1 MISIILLLLFIFSA
15 LSVPVCKG
23 VISGLYLFG
32 IKVFPGLFISFILT
46 GMLVR
51 ILEYKGTKNAV
62 ILVFAGLMTGFPNGA
77 YICSWYK
84 KNNPDSRLAD
94 RLAGLI
100 NIPSP
105 AFLISYVY
113 INILEKCISLP
124 MFLALTYTP
133 VILCSYMV
141 ILLFR
146 DKDNKKDNAPH
157 IKTGKKL
164 IFHFFEE
171 AVDTSINTALKLGAY
186 VIIFSVIVNI
196 IMHFSQSNTAG
207 LLISYL
213 FEISNGLAIIKNA
226 GIPMNITVLLTVL
239 LDAFGGVCIIMQTK
253 SICSSYISIKKYIY
267 QKLVLCIVTL
277 AMTYLLI
284 YVLNIL

>member
-1 MISIILLLLFIFSA
+1 MISIILILLFVFSV
-15 LSVPVCKG
+15 LSVPVCHG
-23 VISGLYLFG
+23 VISGLYLYG
-32 IKVFPGLFISFILT
+32 MKIFPGLFISFILT
-46 GMLVR
+46 NILVR
-51 ILEYKGTKNAV
+51 ILQQKNINNPW
-62 ILVFAGLMTGFPNGA
+62 ILVITGLMTGFPNGA
-77 YICSWYK
+77 YICSWYN
-84 KNNPDSRLAD
+84 KNNPENRLGD
-94 RLAGLI
+94 MLAGII

-133 VILCSYMV
+133 VILCSYMA

-146 DKDNKKDNAPH
+146 DKNNKN
-157 IKTGKKL
+157 
-164 IFHFFEE
+164 
-171 AVDTSINTALKLGAY
+171 
-186 VIIFSVIVNI
+186 
-196 IMHFSQSNTAG
+196 FSQSNTAG

>member
-1 MISIILLLLFIFSA
+1 
-15 LSVPVCKG
+15 
-23 VISGLYLFG
+23 
-32 IKVFPGLFISFILT
+32 
-46 GMLVR
+46 
-51 ILEYKGTKNAV
+51 
-62 ILVFAGLMTGFPNGA
+62 
-77 YICSWYK
+77 
-84 KNNPDSRLAD
+84 
-94 RLAGLI
+94 
-100 NIPSP
+100 
-105 AFLISYVY
+105 
-113 INILEKCISLP
+113 

-141 ILLFR
+141 ILLLG
-146 DKDNKKDNAPH
+146 
-157 IKTGKKL
+157 IKIIKRQCSTYKNWQKL

-171 AVDTSINTALKLGAY
+171 AVDSSINTALKLGAY

-253 SICSSYISIKKYIY
+253 AYAAVI
-267 QKLVLCIVTL
+267 
-277 AMTYLLI
+277 
-284 YVLNIL
+284 

>member
-1 MISIILLLLFIFSA
+1 M
-15 LSVPVCKG
+15 
-23 VISGLYLFG
+23 
-32 IKVFPGLFISFILT
+32 
-46 GMLVR
+46 
-51 ILEYKGTKNAV
+51 
-62 ILVFAGLMTGFPNGA
+62 
-77 YICSWYK
+77 
-84 KNNPDSRLAD
+84 
-94 RLAGLI
+94 LAGII

-133 VILCSYMV
+133 VILCSYMA
-141 ILLFR
+141 ILFFR

-157 IKTGKKL
+157 IKNDKKL

-171 AVDTSINTALKLGAY
+171 AVDSSINTALTLGAY

-253 SICSSYISIKKYIY
+253 SICSSYISIKIHISETCTVYSNTCNDLSADICIKYTIR
-267 QKLVLCIVTL
+267 
-277 AMTYLLI
+277 LLI
-284 YVLNIL
+284 VIHYCLYPWNPNLPNCFAQFLQFLLLQYH

>member
-1 MISIILLLLFIFSA
+1 MISIILILLFVFSV
-15 LSVPVCKG
+15 LSVPVCHG
-23 VISGLYLFG
+23 VISGLYLYG
-32 IKVFPGLFISFILT
+32 MKIFPGLFISFILT
-46 GMLVR
+46 NILVR
-51 ILEYKGTKNAV
+51 ILQQKNINNPW
-62 ILVFAGLMTGFPNGA
+62 ILVITGLMTGFPNGA
-77 YICSWYK
+77 YICSWYN
-84 KNNPDSRLAD
+84 KNNPENRLGD
-94 RLAGLI
+94 MLAGII

-133 VILCSYMV
+133 VILCSYMA
-141 ILLFR
+141 ILFFR

-171 AVDTSINTALKLGAY
+171 AVDSSINTALTLGAY

-213 FEISNGLAIIKNA
+213 FEISNGLAIIKKCRNSYEYNS
-226 GIPMNITVLLTVL
+226 IIDSIT
-239 LDAFGGVCIIMQTK
+239 
-253 SICSSYISIKKYIY
+253 
-267 QKLVLCIVTL
+267 
-277 AMTYLLI
+277 
-284 YVLNIL
+284 

>member
-1 MISIILLLLFIFSA
+1 MISIILILLFVFSV
-15 LSVPVCKG
+15 LSVPVCHG
-23 VISGLYLFG
+23 VISGLYLYG
-32 IKVFPGLFISFILT
+32 MKIFPGLFISFILT
-46 GMLVR
+46 NILVR
-51 ILEYKGTKNAV
+51 ILQQKNINNPW
-62 ILVFAGLMTGFPNGA
+62 ILVITGLMTGFPNGA
-77 YICSWYK
+77 YICSWYN
-84 KNNPDSRLAD
+84 KNNPKNRLGD
-94 RLAGLI
+94 MLAGII

-171 AVDTSINTALKLGAY
+171 AVDS
-186 VIIFSVIVNI
+186 S
-196 IMHFSQSNTAG
+196 IMHFSQSNTVG

-277 AMTYLLI
+277 ATTYLLI

>member
-1 MISIILLLLFIFSA
+1 MISLILILLFVFSV
-15 LSVPVCKG
+15 LSVPVCHG
-23 VISGLYLFG
+23 VISGLYLYG
-32 IKVFPGLFISFILT
+32 MKIFPGLFISFILT
-46 GMLVR
+46 NILVR
-51 ILEYKGTKNAV
+51 ILQQKNINNPW
-62 ILVFAGLMTGFPNGA
+62 ILVITGLMTGFPNGA
-77 YICSWYK
+77 YICSWYN
-84 KNNPDSRLAD
+84 KNNPENRLGD
-94 RLAGLI
+94 MLAGII

-133 VILCSYMV
+133 VILCSYMT
-141 ILLFR
+141 ILLFW
-146 DKDNKKDNAPH
+146 KKND
-157 IKTGKKL
+157 KKL

-171 AVDTSINTALKLGAY
+171 AVDSSINTALKLGAY

>member
-1 MISIILLLLFIFSA
+1 
-15 LSVPVCKG
+15 
-23 VISGLYLFG
+23 
-32 IKVFPGLFISFILT
+32 
-46 GMLVR
+46 
-51 ILEYKGTKNAV
+51 
-62 ILVFAGLMTGFPNGA
+62 MTGFPNGA
-77 YICSWYK
+77 YICSWYN
-84 KNNPDSRLAD
+84 KNNPENRLGD
-94 RLAGLI
+94 MLAGII

-133 VILCSYMV
+133 VILCSYMA

-146 DKDNKKDNAPH
+146 DKDNKKNNAPH
-157 IKTGKKL
+157 IKNDRKL

-171 AVDTSINTALKLGAY
+171 AVDSSINTALKLGAY

>member
-1 MISIILLLLFIFSA
+1 MISIILILLFVFSV
-15 LSVPVCKG
+15 LSVPVCHG
-23 VISGLYLFG
+23 VISGLYLYG
-32 IKVFPGLFISFILT
+32 MKIFPGLFISFILT
-46 GMLVR
+46 NILVR
-51 ILEYKGTKNAV
+51 ILQQKNINNPW
-62 ILVFAGLMTGFPNGA
+62 ILVITGLMTGFPNGA
-77 YICSWYK
+77 YICSWYN
-84 KNNPDSRLAD
+84 KNNPENRLGD
-94 RLAGLI
+94 MLAGII

-133 VILCSYMV
+133 VILCSYMA

-157 IKTGKKL
+157 IKNDKKL

-171 AVDTSINTALKLGAY
+171 AVDSSINTALKLGAY

-207 LLISYL
+207 LLI
-213 FEISNGLAIIKNA
+213 
-226 GIPMNITVLLTVL
+226 
-239 LDAFGGVCIIMQTK
+239 
-253 SICSSYISIKKYIY
+253 
-267 QKLVLCIVTL
+267 
-277 AMTYLLI
+277 
-284 YVLNIL
+284 